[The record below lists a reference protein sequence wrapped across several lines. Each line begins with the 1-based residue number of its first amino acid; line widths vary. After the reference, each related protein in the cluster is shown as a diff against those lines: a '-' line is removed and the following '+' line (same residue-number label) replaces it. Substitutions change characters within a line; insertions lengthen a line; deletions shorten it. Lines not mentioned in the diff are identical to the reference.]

1 MDNCLNIILIN
12 LFKVD
17 FTLKLK
23 KKVKD
28 CLANR

>member
-12 LFKVD
+12 LFEVD

-23 KKVKD
+23 KKVKG
-28 CLANR
+28 CLINR